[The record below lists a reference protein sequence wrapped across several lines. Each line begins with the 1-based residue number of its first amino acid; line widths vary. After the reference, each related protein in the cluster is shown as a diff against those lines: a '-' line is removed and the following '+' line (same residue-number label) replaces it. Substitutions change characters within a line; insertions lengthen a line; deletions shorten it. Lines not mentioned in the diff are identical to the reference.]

1 MSPWLARSNL
11 LRKEIMTVID
21 FGVIMYAMEI
31 TILMY
36 MNVPPSFHL
45 NLFCYQIYAGLR
57 LTADHDLIYSPLTFI
72 VLPKIDNRLEPV
84 GGEICR

>member
-1 MSPWLARSNL
+1 M
-11 LRKEIMTVID
+11 
-21 FGVIMYAMEI
+21 MEI

-36 MNVPPSFHL
+36 TNVPPSFHL

-57 LTADHDLIYSPLTFI
+57 LTADRDVIYPLVTFI
-72 VLPKIDNRLEPV
+72 AFPKIDNRLEPV